1 MTFDAVADELYSLP
15 PGEFVAARNA
25 RAKELA
31 AAGNKAVGA
40 EIRKL
45 ARPSP
50 SAWIVNCLVRQNKSD
65 VERLLSLRSSF
76 QGAQRKGARDLLR
89 ELSVERQ
96 SIIEGLVTQGRDVAA
111 RAGQTMAPGVQGELE
126 RTLEAAVADED
137 AARAVRQGRLVR
149 GLSHVGFGG
158 LDLPAESG
166 RAPTRTTGTARSP
179 ASRSTPS
186 PGQEEREQ
194 KKRRAVLEQAEAR
207 LKEAR
212 RRLRSAEANKGRAAE
227 MLARTERELGRA
239 ADALTRATDAY
250 EQAGGQL

>member
-25 RAKELA
+25 RAKEMA

-166 RAPTRTTGTARSP
+166 RAPTRTTGGRRDHGHPDRHRAQAR
-179 ASRSTPS
+179 RS
-186 PGQEEREQ
+186 GNR
-194 KKRRAVLEQAEAR
+194 KKRRAALEQAEAR
-207 LKEAR
+207 LKEGVKAPPV
-212 RRLRSAEANKGRAAE
+212 GRGE
-227 MLARTERELGRA
+227 QGKSGR
-239 ADALTRATDAY
+239 DAGPDRA
-250 EQAGGQL
+250 